1 MISKS
6 SIINL
11 KRRNKGTSV
20 EQIEKAFVKAF
31 VKNRNIEIKKST
43 YLTEYLNGFDTLI
56 CDNIVYFIS
65 DKKMVENIDDLIAG
79 FELLINDVNK
89 KNNGMVYTPY
99 SIKEYILEKVMVQR
113 NPPIIIDP
121 ACGCGSF
128 LVSAA
133 KKMKER
139 YQISYKEIFSKYIFG
154 VDIDKHSIEK
164 ALVLFNL
171 LALEEGEEPI
181 EASTLLKIGNALD
194 VLKNEKYTKKFD
206 IVIGNPPYVR
216 AKNIDESI
224 KASLKNWT
232 VVSGNVDL
240 YIPFY
245 QVGIE
250 LLNDNGKLGYISPNT
265 FLQSVNG
272 RKLRTYLVD
281 LKKEICILDFRET
294 QAFKDVTHY
303 TSICIIDMEKRSN
316 AIMYALLNGKSSLFQ
331 YEFTK
336 YEMESYIEN
345 AEWRFGNTEIDKV
358 IKNIE
363 KPTSKLEDYKIRN
376 GLATLKNDLFIF
388 KEEEEDNTYYY
399 RVYEGKKYKIEKA
412 ICINVAKPN
421 IMRNENDLKEKIEKA
436 IYPYKKCNNRIEII
450 PETELAEL
458 YPETYEFLLSN
469 KQTLLKR
476 DKGKVDKYPT
486 WYAYGRTQGMNNQ
499 GKKLLIP
506 YMAEKG
512 VAIISQEEDL
522 LFYCG
527 YAIFSESVETLHIL
541 KKLIESRVFLYYISN
556 TSKPYSKGYMS
567 LAKNYIKTFGIPN
580 LNEKQR
586 KKLLSLEPGEK
597 CEKFVAELYEL
608 TMKDICLSE

>member
-11 KRRNKGTSV
+11 KRKYKGTSV

-31 VKNRNIEIKKST
+31 VKNRNIEIMKST
-43 YLTEYLNGFDTLI
+43 FLTEYLSGFDSSMG
-56 CDNIVYFIS
+56 DNIICFIS
-65 DKKMVENIDDLIAG
+65 DKKMAENIDDLIAG

-89 KNNGMVYTPY
+89 KNKGMVYTPY

-113 NPPIIIDP
+113 NPPKIIDP

-133 KKMKER
+133 KKMKKR
-139 YQISYKEIFSKYIFG
+139 YQISYKDIFSKYIFG

-164 ALVLFNL
+164 SLVLFNL

-181 EASTLLKIGNALD
+181 EASTLLKTGNALD
-194 VLKNEKYTKKFD
+194 ILRNEEYTKKFD

-216 AKNIDESI
+216 AKNIDDSI

-250 LLNDNGKLGYISPNT
+250 LLSKNGKLGYISPNT

-272 RKLRTYLVD
+272 RKLRTYLVN

-303 TSICIIDMEKRSN
+303 TSICIIDMEKTSN
-316 AIMYALLNGKSSLFQ
+316 TIMYALLNGKSSLFQ
-331 YEFTK
+331 YEYTK
-336 YEMESYIEN
+336 YLMESYIEN
-345 AEWRFGNTEIDKV
+345 AEWRFGNIEIDKV

-363 KPTSKLEDYKIRN
+363 KPTSKLEDFKIRN

-388 KEEEEDNTYYY
+388 KEEKEDNSYYY
-399 RVYEGKKYKIEKA
+399 RVYEGTKYKIEKD

-421 IMRNENDLKEKIEKA
+421 IMRNENDLKNKIEKA
-436 IYPYKKCNNRIEII
+436 IYPYKKCNDRIEII

-458 YPETYEFLLSN
+458 YPETHKFLLAN
-469 KQTLLKR
+469 KQMLLNR
-476 DKGKVDKYPT
+476 DKGKVDKYPA

-527 YAIFSESVETLHIL
+527 YAVFSESLETLKIL
-541 KKLIESRVFLYYISN
+541 KKLIESKVFLYYISN

-567 LAKNYIKTFGIPN
+567 LAKNYIKKFGIPN
-580 LNEKQR
+580 LNEIQR
-586 KKLLSLEPGEK
+586 KTLLSLEPGEK
-597 CEKFVAELYEL
+597 CERFIAELYEL
-608 TMKDICLSE
+608 TMKDIV

>member
-56 CDNIVYFIS
+56 CDNIVCFIS
-65 DKKMVENIDDLIAG
+65 DKKMVENIDDLIVG

-113 NPPIIIDP
+113 NPPKIIDP

-194 VLKNEKYTKKFD
+194 VLKNEEYTKKFD

-336 YEMESYIEN
+336 YVMESYIEN

-388 KEEEEDNTYYY
+388 KEEEEDNSYYY
-399 RVYEGKKYKIEKA
+399 RVYEGIKYKIEKA

-450 PETELAEL
+450 PETELAEI
-458 YPETYEFLLSN
+458 YPETYKFLLSN

-476 DKGKVDKYPT
+476 DKGKVDKYPA

-512 VAIISQEEDL
+512 VAIVSQEEDL

-527 YAIFSESVETLHIL
+527 YAIFSESVETLQIL

-586 KKLLSLEPGEK
+586 KTLLSLEPGDK

-608 TMKDICLSE
+608 TMKDI